1 MTSFMVPLPHI
12 HIYRPLGIRKAY
24 RALEVS
30 PQFVNLFAHQLVRVD
45 LPSGSAPR
53 VRDIF
58 PSAPVPFST
67 GRQAFLILN
76 CQNHLSPISH
86 KPRSCMSASST
97 LPNHIRK

>member
-1 MTSFMVPLPHI
+1 MVPLPNV

-30 PQFVNLFAHQLVRVD
+30 PQLVNLIAHRLVWVD

-53 VRDIF
+53 ERDVF

-76 CQNHLSPISH
+76 CQNHLSPISY
-86 KPRSCMSASST
+86 KPR
-97 LPNHIRK
+97 